1 MNVGTMPP
9 SIHVVDNNAINT
21 NIGMAGSICRA
32 LNLRPSLN
40 LRGFFLMWPM
50 DRATHM
56 AADERSTYGPKSE
69 IDDAPSIAIRPTS
82 VRSRKIIGI
91 IEYPNFGPLATKLS
105 FLLFSVIS
113 IIF

>member
-1 MNVGTMPP
+1 
-9 SIHVVDNNAINT
+9 
-21 NIGMAGSICRA
+21 
-32 LNLRPSLN
+32 
-40 LRGFFLMWPM
+40 
-50 DRATHM
+50 M
-56 AADERSTYGPKSE
+56 AADERSTYVPKTE
-69 IDDAPSIAIRPTS
+69 IDYAPSIAIRPTS